1 MCINDFAVACAI
13 DGSPPYFTYEGE
25 TMLIINSEEYE
36 KRRMSGFL
44 KIEPYIEALISH
56 ESIHVVIKRL
66 ANEEISDALDDL
78 EVIVRH
84 GRLVFQ
90 VTLNNMAF
98 ASDASG
104 IVLPSRWEESM

>member
-1 MCINDFAVACAI
+1 MCINDFALACAI
-13 DGSPPYFTYEGE
+13 DGTPPYFTYEGE

-36 KRRMSGFL
+36 KRRVSGFL
-44 KIEPYIEALISH
+44 RIEPYMEALISH

-66 ANEEISDALDDL
+66 VDEQTSDALDDL

-84 GRLVFQ
+84 GRLGFQ

-98 ASDASG
+98 ASDTSG
-104 IVLPSRWEESM
+104 IVLPSNWEEPM